1 MQNDFVTNLHQ
12 NGFAFLADYAA
23 LWLLEL
29 DMLPMYNKQQQQ
41 EMKLFISQSCS
52 CTMEAWFVQPSGSV
66 GPSLQKMP
74 SDGSALYPPKLTDKI
89 FPINLTN
96 NGEQKQI
103 IKIKGLTDAN
113 IRSILVELLSAK
125 KGSETKTEARFIIG
139 TNSDL
144 EVTLP
149 RLPKSI
155 RSKGVRLANGIYV
168 LNLDIV
174 LTKRCYVLRMNGT
187 QMGRPICSLEGNL
200 PLEEISGIK
209 VHGQMLLLGDPQV
222 KQYDDEIKLIKNEPP
237 QKRFDWWAL
246 PKGSEPLDCARLFA
260 NDEEYIYKMIKRR
273 IRREEDPAEN
283 ELDMSCTAIQSRNRF
298 WHGAKE
304 DEQGKKDEKEHANY
318 PMAQIRTVYK
328 DYVVVELEF
337 AATFSPLNWYCFVVD
352 AASPALFKRR
362 VRALAKCFPNVIMGD
377 ERPMRSDGEGMMEAV
392 LDCFERLDT
401 PKRKWKYVT
410 LLQNHDTAIKTR
422 VQMAQIFA
430 WMDGANDVEVVVPPR
445 GRVHKI
451 KALDWSF
458 EALNLFKNATR
469 NSAVAASASA
479 HGFPAYLELAK
490 GGFHASLTRAMVQFI
505 RLQLNLTEFVR
516 RMNLIGYGR
525 DEIMLITL
533 HSADQLNAPGGFT
546 QTCFRQKNGRDT
558 RFLTREALWAP
569 HTFCPSYKWRHSV
582 CIFGVED
589 LAPLAKFPHLFF
601 NKFWPA
607 FDFGALLCVYERLF
621 NMTHLHT
628 CGEQLDK
635 MAPVV
640 NKSFVQ
646 QLPNV
651 RFQQFKKEILCER
664 SKVQSIS
671 DDQLTFNETMS
682 FKCDGE

>member
-1 MQNDFVTNLHQ
+1 MQNGFVANLHQ
-12 NGFAFLADYAA
+12 NGIAFLADYAA
-23 LWLLEL
+23 LWLLGL

-41 EMKLFISQSCS
+41 IKLFISRSCS
-52 CTMEAWFVQPSGSV
+52 CTMEAWFVQPSDSV
-66 GPSLQKMP
+66 RPSLPKML
-74 SDGSALYPPKLTDKI
+74 SAGSASCPPKLTDKI

-96 NGEQKQI
+96 NGEQQQM
-103 IKIKGLTDAN
+103 IKIKGLTDAK
-113 IRSILVELLSAK
+113 IKSILVELLSAK
-125 KGSETKTEARFIIG
+125 KGSESKTEVRFKIG
-139 TNSDL
+139 TDSDL

-149 RLPKSI
+149 RLSKSI

-168 LNLDIV
+168 LHLDIV
-174 LTKRCYVLRMNGT
+174 LTKRCYVLRINGT

-200 PLEEISGIK
+200 PLEEISEIK
-209 VHGQMLLLGDPQV
+209 MQGQMLLLGDPLV
-222 KQYDDEIKLIKNEPP
+222 KQNDDEIKFIQQEPS

-260 NDEEYIYKMIKRR
+260 NDEEYIGQMIKRR
-273 IRREEDPAEN
+273 ISREEDPAEN
-283 ELDMSCTAIQSRNRF
+283 ELDMSCKAIRSRNRF
-298 WHGAKE
+298 WHSAKDE
-304 DEQGKKDEKEHANY
+304 EQGGKDEKEHANY

-377 ERPMRSDGEGMMEAV
+377 ERPMKSDGEGMMEAV

-401 PKRKWKYVT
+401 PQRKWEYVT
-410 LLQNHDTAIKTR
+410 LLQNHDTAIKTH
-422 VQMAQIFA
+422 VQMAQIFT
-430 WMDGANDVEVVVPPR
+430 WMDGANDVQVVVPPP
-445 GRVHKI
+445 GRVDKI
-451 KALDWSF
+451 TGMDWSF
-458 EALNLFKNATR
+458 EALNLFKNVTL
-469 NSAVAASASA
+469 NTAVPAAASV
-479 HGFPAYLELAK
+479 HGFSPHLLLSK
-490 GGFHASLTRAMVQFI
+490 GYFEISLTRAMVRFI
-505 RLQLNLTEFVR
+505 RLELNLTELVR

-525 DEIMLITL
+525 DEIMLVTL

-546 QTCFRQKNGRDT
+546 QTCFNQKKAGPT
-558 RFLTREALWAP
+558 KHLTRETLWAP
-569 HTFCPSYKWRHSV
+569 DTSCPSAHFRHGI

-589 LAPLAKFPHLFF
+589 LARLAAFPHFFF
-601 NKFWPA
+601 NRFWPA

-628 CGEQLDK
+628 GAKQLDK

-640 NKSFVQ
+640 KKSFVQ

-651 RFQQFKKEILCER
+651 RFQSFKRKILNKR
-664 SKVQSIS
+664 SEKQKMVG
-671 DDQLTFNETMS
+671 DKMLTFNETMS